1 MAKKHIACAEAVW
14 RAICTA
20 PDVCKVG
27 DTPVPFDS
35 FRDLSNQLRT
45 SPNVYARGKPVYRL
59 TDWVRGTDANAGK
72 GVVSQ
77 TSQQPGHVRLIGDN
91 TSVKVNGLVCAR
103 HDTVVQ
109 MNVGPGGPNTVG
121 KLVTEQGEPAG
132 TVKNGKL
139 PCNDPPKT
147 SDRLQK
153 LEKLK
158 QELSFM
164 DPDQLDKIVQFD
176 ELNKMADG
184 GIASI
189 NVKDEGGWSTAG
201 NYGTQALRGVL
212 GFVKDLGVGI
222 GELAYT
228 VGKKV
233 NIAGA
238 IHSNL
243 DAAILAENIVLGN
256 VCLASV
262 KEGAAAAVNE
272 VIKPVTEPW
281 KKGDYVESVTRG
293 GLEIGTAVFAIGDVA
308 KAAQGAKAASAA
320 AKASEAAKAAEA
332 TKAAEAARAA
342 EAAEAAK
349 AAEAAEAADAAKAG
363 DAAKGNG
370 VKIEKLTNHEKGA
383 IGEKT
388 GHQAMVD
395 KKMEPVGKTDGV
407 YEPGKNGIDGV
418 YKNPNPPP
426 DYVIAEYKYG
436 SAKLE
441 KGLADGT
448 NQMDDAWVDKRLVE
462 KVGKEQAEAIRDA
475 MDAGKVEKW
484 LVRVDEN
491 GATTATKIGKDGNVL
506 RGKAG
511 KVAGFP

>member
-103 HDTVVQ
+103 HNTVVQ

-212 GFVKDLGVGI
+212 GFVKDIGLGL

-243 DAAILAENIVLGN
+243 DAAILGENIALGN

-272 VIKPVTEPW
+272 IIKPVTEPW
-281 KKGDYVESVTRG
+281 NKGDYVESVTRA
-293 GLEIGTAVFAIGDVA
+293 GLEIGTVVFAIGDVA
-308 KAAQGAKAASAA
+308 KAAQGARAAEATNAA
-320 AKASEAAKAAEA
+320 TKASEAAKAAEA
-332 TKAAEAARAA
+332 AR
-342 EAAEAAK
+342 AAEAAK

-370 VKIEKLTNHEKGA
+370 VKIKKLTNHEKGA
-383 IGEKT
+383 IGERIA
-388 GHQAMVD
+388 HERMLERD
-395 KKMEPVGKTDGV
+395 FEPLGKTDGV
-407 YEPGKNGIDGV
+407 YEPGKTGIDGV

-426 DYVIAEYKYG
+426 DYVITEVKYG
-436 SAKLE
+436 SSNLS

-448 NQMDDAWVDKRLVE
+448 NQMSDEWIAKRLEE
-462 KVGKEQAEAIRDA
+462 KVGRAEATKILDS
-475 MDAGKVEKW
+475 MDAGTMERWVIQVNEDGGAVAKKV
-484 LVRVDEN
+484 N
-491 GATTATKIGKDGNVL
+491 SAGNII
-506 RGKAG
+506 RGKKG
-511 KVAGFP
+511 QVIGFP